1 MTQTRERCPKHG
13 VPYSLRR
20 NLKTNEI
27 AIACPLCYVE
37 AAGATEQDVQKAAGR
52 VAKPDA
58 GG

>member
-1 MTQTRERCPKHG
+1 M

-27 AIACPLCYVE
+27 AIACPLCDVE
-37 AAGATEQDVQKAAGR
+37 AAGGTEEDVQKAAER

-58 GG
+58 GE